1 MFAPLLALAQI
12 VLPVLVIVKLG
23 YSIQAL
29 LAMPFAIASYPLLRE
44 DFRSK
49 KLPNR
54 IIYPTTITT
63 LILIF
68 GAALFKGDFYF
79 FTESIISATLSF
91 VGAFFL
97 YLIARGGFGAGDVK
111 LFLLTGLL
119 LGTFDNPRVIPAA
132 IFSIFGVA
140 LYSLFLL
147 ITKRATAKT
156 AVAFGPFIIIGT
168 WISIFIS

>member
-1 MFAPLLALAQI
+1 MQKSIFFFLYFLVPALASA
-12 VLPVLVIVKLG
+12 KLG
-23 YSIQAL
+23 FTAQSL
-29 LAMPFAIASYPLLRE
+29 MAMPVAIASFPLLRE
-44 DFRSK
+44 DFRNK

-54 IIYPTTITT
+54 IIYPTTIST
-63 LILIF
+63 LILIL
-68 GAALFKGDFYF
+68 GAAIFQGDFHLFTRSITSAF
-79 FTESIISATLSF
+79 FSF

-119 LGTFDNPRVIPAA
+119 LGTFETPRVIPAA

-147 ITKRATAKT
+147 ITKQATAKT

>member
-1 MFAPLLALAQI
+1 MVLAHCALPLVTLLKFGFAVQSALI
-12 VLPVLVIVKLG
+12 
-23 YSIQAL
+23 
-29 LAMPFAIASYPLLRE
+29 MPFAVASFPLLLE

-54 IIYPTTITT
+54 ILYPTTITT

-68 GAALFKGDFYF
+68 GVALFKSDFHLF
-79 FTESIISATLSF
+79 AKSIISASLSF
-91 VGAFFL
+91 IGAFSL

-119 LGTFDNPRVIPAA
+119 LGTFDTPRVVPAA

-140 LYSLFLL
+140 LYSLFLV

-168 WISIFIS
+168 WISIFIL